1 MTTFKIMYWQEIPV
15 QIVAD
20 DGFDEVKLELDAR
33 FMARVDQLA
42 HERGL
47 IDTDAYLEQWHW
59 GDETEREGTAEDV
72 ARAVKQELEA
82 VADG

>member
-15 QIVAD
+15 QVVAD

-47 IDTDAYLEQWHW
+47 TDTDAYLEQWHW
-59 GDETEREGTAEDV
+59 SDEREQEGTAEDV